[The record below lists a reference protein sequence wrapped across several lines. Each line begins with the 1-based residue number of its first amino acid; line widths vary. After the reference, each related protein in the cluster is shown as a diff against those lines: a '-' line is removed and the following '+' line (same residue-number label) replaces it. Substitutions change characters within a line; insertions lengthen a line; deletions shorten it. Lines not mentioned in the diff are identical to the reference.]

1 MRLLD
6 ELILMKDGVTVKM
19 KQTSNGKQC
28 QRMSQALLTK
38 VSRTALGRLAALGR
52 RAFNAV

>member
-1 MRLLD
+1 
-6 ELILMKDGVTVKM
+6 MKDGVTVKM